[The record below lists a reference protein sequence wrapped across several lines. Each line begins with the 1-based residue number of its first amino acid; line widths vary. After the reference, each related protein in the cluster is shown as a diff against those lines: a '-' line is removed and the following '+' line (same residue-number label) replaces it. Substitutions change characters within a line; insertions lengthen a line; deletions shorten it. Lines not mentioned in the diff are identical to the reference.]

1 MDLAPVG
8 IYFNALKKRMLT
20 YKCLK
25 CSYCLS
31 IFIPRSTQGSRVVP
45 IITQMTLHFFA
56 KLLEMIRCNCM
67 HVYIEHSFS
76 TTINQVFVQFYS
88 MLIAPPPNVLNV
100 QLLIGQ
106 TWQLALECRS
116 CERAKQERTFIPSG
130 KKINAK
136 DTLKRERYKTSIHIY

>member
-1 MDLAPVG
+1 MGWVHSVG
-8 IYFNALKKRMLT
+8 IPNVR
-20 YKCLK
+20 
-25 CSYCLS
+25 
-31 IFIPRSTQGSRVVP
+31 RSTSEETNRVCV
-45 IITQMTLHFFA
+45 TLTGTHLFFPF
-56 KLLEMIRCNCM
+56 
-67 HVYIEHSFS
+67 YPSFS
-76 TTINQVFVQFYS
+76 PTFSTLAIPFFFFFFLPFTPSLYPHPLFS
-88 MLIAPPPNVLNV
+88 FIILCPPPNVLNV